1 MFVFSSK
8 LKIVFTALL
17 YSFFSYGVFSLE
29 LIFPLKCDVGSDC
42 YLQYYVDHDLGSNIQ
57 DYQCG
62 KRSTPNQKGTSIRL
76 ADTNVML
83 KGFEVL
89 AASAGKV
96 VTIQNDIPDQ
106 VLTEEA
112 KQNLQGRECGNNVVL
127 DHGGGWQTRYCHMM
141 RSSVI
146 VTPGESVSG
155 GQALG
160 LLGLSG
166 FTTYPH
172 LEFFVIRDDQFIDP
186 FYPEENVGECG
197 QTDNSLWKNIN
208 SLPYHDSKVIS
219 SGFSDAVPALNQVVL
234 GSHHPAFLPRSI
246 QRLAFWIQVIGA
258 QKDDIHSIIIYNQRN
273 QIIAESSNNVL
284 GADQSVGILSIV
296 HELKSGNLAPGLY
309 KGSFVA
315 ERVVNGK
322 KMIIEQHDNQ
332 IVLQ

>member
-1 MFVFSSK
+1 MFVFSPK

-17 YSFFSYGVFSLE
+17 YSLFSYGGFSLE
-29 LIFPLKCDVGSDC
+29 LTFPLKCDVGSDC
-42 YLQYYVDHDLGSNIQ
+42 YLQYYVDHDSGSNVQ

-62 KRSTPNQKGTSIRL
+62 ERSTPNQKGTSIRL
-76 ADTNVML
+76 ADTNVMIR
-83 KGFEVL
+83 GFEVL

-96 VTIQNDIPDQ
+96 VAVQNDIPDQ

-112 KQNLQGRECGNNVVL
+112 KKNLQGRECGNNVVL

-186 FYPEENVGECG
+186 FYPAENVGECG
-197 QTDNSLWKNIN
+197 QTENSLWGNIN
-208 SLPYHDSKVIS
+208 SLPYHDSKVVS
-219 SGFSDAVPALNQVVL
+219 SGFSDAVPQLKQVVL
-234 GSHHPAFLPRSI
+234 GSHHPSFLPRSI
-246 QRLAFWIQVIGA
+246 KRLAFWIQVIGA
-258 QKDDIHSIIIYNQRN
+258 RKDDIHSIIIYNHRS
-273 QIIAESSNNVL
+273 QIIAESRNNVL

-296 HELKSGNLAPGLY
+296 HELKSGSLAPGLY

-315 ERVVNGK
+315 ERVINGK
-322 KMIIEQHDNQ
+322 KSTIEQHDDQ

>member
-1 MFVFSSK
+1 VFVFSSK
-8 LKIVFTALL
+8 LKIVFIALL
-17 YSFFSYGVFSLE
+17 FSFFSNVGFSLE
-29 LIFPLKCDVGSDC
+29 LTFPLKCDVGSDC
-42 YLQYYVDHDLGSNIQ
+42 YLQYYVDHDLGSNIK

-62 KRSTPNQKGTSIRL
+62 KRSTPNQKGTSIRV
-76 ADTNVML
+76 ADTNVMI

-96 VTIQNDIPDQ
+96 VAIQNNIPDQ
-106 VLTEEA
+106 VLTDEA
-112 KQNLQGRECGNNVVL
+112 KKNLQGQECGNNVVL
-127 DHGGGWQTRYCHMM
+127 DHGSGWQTRYCHMM

-146 VTPGESVSG
+146 VTPGESVSS

-172 LEFFVIRDDQFIDP
+172 LEFFVIREDQFIDP

-197 QTDNSLWKNIN
+197 QTDNSLWENIN

-219 SGFSDAVPALNQVVL
+219 SGFSDSVPALNQVVL
-234 GSHHPAFLPRSI
+234 GSHHPAFLSRSI
-246 QRLAFWIQVIGA
+246 KRLAFWIQVIGA
-258 QKDDIHSIIIYNQRN
+258 RKDDIHSIIIYNQHS

-284 GADQSVGILSIV
+284 GVDQSVGILSIV
-296 HELKSGNLAPGLY
+296 HELTSGNLAPGLY
-309 KGSFVA
+309 KGSFLA
-315 ERVVNGK
+315 ERVIKGK

>member
-1 MFVFSSK
+1 
-8 LKIVFTALL
+8 
-17 YSFFSYGVFSLE
+17 
-29 LIFPLKCDVGSDC
+29 
-42 YLQYYVDHDLGSNIQ
+42 
-57 DYQCG
+57 
-62 KRSTPNQKGTSIRL
+62 
-76 ADTNVML
+76 
-83 KGFEVL
+83 
-89 AASAGKV
+89 
-96 VTIQNDIPDQ
+96 
-106 VLTEEA
+106 
-112 KQNLQGRECGNNVVL
+112 
-127 DHGGGWQTRYCHMM
+127 MM

-246 QRLAFWIQVIGA
+246 KRLAFWIQVIGA

-296 HELKSGNLAPGLY
+296 HELTSGNLAPGLY

-315 ERVVNGK
+315 ERAVNGK
-322 KMIIEQHDNQ
+322 KTIIEQHDNQ

>member
-1 MFVFSSK
+1 VFVFSSK
-8 LKIVFTALL
+8 LKIISTALL
-17 YSFFSYGVFSLE
+17 YFFFSYGVFSLE

-62 KRSTPNQKGTSIRL
+62 IRSTPNQKGTSIRV
-76 ADTNVML
+76 ADTNVMI

-89 AASAGKV
+89 AASPGKV
-96 VTIQNDIPDQ
+96 VAIQNDIPDQ

-112 KQNLQGRECGNNVVL
+112 KQNLQGQECGNNVVL

-186 FYPEENVGECG
+186 FYPTENVGECG
-197 QTDNSLWKNIN
+197 QTDNSLWGDIN
-208 SLPYHDSKVIS
+208 SLPYHDSKVVS
-219 SGFSDAVPALNQVVL
+219 SGFSDSVPQLNQVVL
-234 GSHHPAFLPRSI
+234 GNHHPAFLPRSI
-246 QRLAFWIQVIGA
+246 KRLAFWIQIIGA
-258 QKDDIHSIIIYNQRN
+258 QKDDIHSVIIYNQRN
-273 QIIAESSNNVL
+273 QIIAESSNNVV